1 VDALRHGIRI
11 AAVTALLA
19 GLLLGNPGAADAQRE
34 SGIQLSPQSNRY
46 FISKDVGNERWAITY
61 NLDDKTVTGNV
72 FPISGGAPTFLT
84 CDITRVEQAPDPADA
99 QYFLACRASG
109 PCAAAPC
116 DPNAWNAP
124 AETGPIP
131 GSFLLPAETKSTLAG
146 NVQPIYNQSCAT
158 SAICHANGANYVVL
172 ANGVSWAN
180 TFLVEADGVNGPQ
193 GFFVDPFLAD
203 SSFLYKKVAGTQGPT
218 GGARMPYNG
227 DPLPADQIELI
238 RAWIAEGAANN

>member
-1 VDALRHGIRI
+1 VYASRHRIRI
-11 AAVTALLA
+11 AALAALIAAFAVGRADTAS
-19 GLLLGNPGAADAQRE
+19 AQRE

-84 CDITRVEQAPDPADA
+84 CDITRVEQAPNPADA
-99 QYFLACRASG
+99 QYFLSCRASG

-116 DPNAWNAP
+116 DPNQWGAAS
-124 AETGPIP
+124 ETGPIP
-131 GSFLLPAETKSTLAG
+131 GSFLLPAETKATLAG

-180 TFLVEADGVNGPQ
+180 TFLVEADGPNGPQ
-193 GFFVDPFLAD
+193 GFFVDPFLPE
-203 SSFLYKKVAGTQGPT
+203 SSFLFRKVNGTQGP
-218 GGARMPYNG
+218 GGGQRMPYNG
-227 DPLPADQIELI
+227 DPLPADEIELI
-238 RAWIAEGAANN
+238 RSWIAEGAANN

>member
-1 VDALRHGIRI
+1 MHASRHRIRI
-11 AAVTALLA
+11 VALAALIAVVAVSHADTAR
-19 GLLLGNPGAADAQRE
+19 AQRE

-84 CDITRVEQAPDPADA
+84 CDITRVEQASNPADA
-99 QYFLACRASG
+99 QYYLSCQASG

-116 DPNAWNAP
+116 NPSQWTAP

-131 GSFLLPAETKSTLAG
+131 GSFLLPADTKATLAG

-172 ANGVSWAN
+172 SNGVSWAN

-193 GFFVDPFLAD
+193 GYFVDPFSAD
-203 SSFLYKKVAGTQGPT
+203 GSFLYRKVAGTQGPT

-227 DPLPADQIELI
+227 DPLPADEIELI